1 MLLHRD
7 GVVGAALDGGVVGHD
22 DARATRNAPDAGDD
36 ASGRSVAVVH
46 VLSGKWRELKEC
58 RAFVEELFDSVSG
71 QQLAAVDVALPR
83 AFWSAKGSALESKV
97 QLGQQ
102 FLIDSDALG
111 PFGRG
116 AIHN

>member
-1 MLLHRD
+1 
-7 GVVGAALDGGVVGHD
+7 
-22 DARATRNAPDAGDD
+22 
-36 ASGRSVAVVH
+36 
-46 VLSGKWRELKEC
+46 
-58 RAFVEELFDSVSG
+58 LFDSVSG

-83 AFWSAKGSALESKV
+83 ALWASKGSALESKA